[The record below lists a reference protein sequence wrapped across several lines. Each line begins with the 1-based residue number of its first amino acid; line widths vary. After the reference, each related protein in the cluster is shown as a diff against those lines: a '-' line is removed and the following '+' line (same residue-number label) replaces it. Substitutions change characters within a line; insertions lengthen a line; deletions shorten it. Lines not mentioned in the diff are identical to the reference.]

1 MIVKDEEKSR
11 EELVSELNELRQWYS
26 KFSQLYDEYEH
37 AIRRLRSF
45 EKALETMQI
54 GVTITDLDGNILYIN
69 SAELEMH
76 GRSGEDMRG
85 KNIKMFAPPDYWNP
99 LTTEQLK
106 TMKRW
111 KRESINKRKDG
122 SKFSVQLMSDIVTD
136 EDKVPLYIVTT
147 CEDISGRKKMENEI
161 KTRVADLEKFYR
173 MSVGREVKM
182 KELKKEIKR
191 LKARS
196 EDSKESQ

>member
-1 MIVKDEEKSR
+1 MIVKDEEKGR
-11 EELVSELNELRQWYS
+11 EELVSELNELRQWYN
-26 KFSQLYDEYEH
+26 KFSKLYDEYEH

-54 GVTITDLDGNILYIN
+54 GVTITDLEGNILYIN

-76 GRSGEDMRG
+76 GFRGEDMRG
-85 KNIKMFAPPDYWNP
+85 KNIRLFAPPDYWNP
-99 LTTEQLK
+99 LTSEQIK

-111 KRESINKRKDG
+111 KRESVNKRRDG
-122 SKFSVQLMSDIVTD
+122 STFSVQLMSDIVTD
-136 EDKVPLYIVTT
+136 EDGVPLYIVTT
-147 CEDISGRKKMENEI
+147 CEDITGRKKMECEI
-161 KTRVADLEKFYR
+161 RQRVEELEKFYR

-182 KELKKEIKR
+182 KELKKQIKR

-196 EDSKESQ
+196 NPSEDDQ

>member
-1 MIVKDEEKSR
+1 MIVKDEEKDR
-11 EELVSELNELRQWYS
+11 EELVSELNELRQWYN
-26 KFSQLYDEYEH
+26 KFSHLYDEYEH

-76 GRSGEDMRG
+76 GHAGEDMRG
-85 KNIKMFAPPDYWNP
+85 KNIKLFAPPDYWNP
-99 LTTEQLK
+99 LTTEQIK

-111 KRESINKRKDG
+111 KRESINRKKDG
-122 SKFSVQLMSDIVTD
+122 SMFSVQLMSDIVTD
-136 EDKVPLYIVTT
+136 EDGIPMYVVTT
-147 CEDISGRKKMENEI
+147 CEDITERKKMESEI
-161 KTRVADLEKFYR
+161 RQRVEELEKVYR

-191 LKARS
+191 LKTRPDDP
-196 EDSKESQ
+196 EDDQ

>member
-1 MIVKDEEKSR
+1 MIVKDEEKGR
-11 EELVSELNELRQWYS
+11 EELVSELLELRQWYG
-26 KFSQLYDEYEH
+26 KFSELYEEYED
-37 AIRRLRSF
+37 AVRRLRSF

-54 GVTITDLDGNILYIN
+54 GVTITDLEGNILYIN

-76 GRSGEDMRG
+76 GFAGEDLRG

-99 LTTEQLK
+99 LTSEQIK

-111 KRESINKRKDG
+111 KRESVNKRRNG
-122 SKFSVQLMSDIVTD
+122 NTFSVQLMSDIVTD
-136 EDKVPLYIVTT
+136 EDGVPLYIVTT

-161 KTRVADLEKFYR
+161 RQRVEELEKFYR

-182 KELKKEIKR
+182 KELKKEIQR
-191 LKARS
+191 LRARS
-196 EDSKESQ
+196 KNTEDDQ

>member
-1 MIVKDEEKSR
+1 MIVKDEEKDK

-26 KFSQLYDEYEH
+26 KFSLLYNEYEDT
-37 AIRRLRSF
+37 IRRMRSF

-76 GRSGEDMRG
+76 GFSGQDIRG
-85 KNIKMFAPPDYWNP
+85 KNIKIFAPSDYWNP
-99 LTTEQLK
+99 LTSEQIK

-111 KRESINKRKDG
+111 KRESMNRRKDG
-122 SKFSVQLMSDIVTD
+122 SVFSVQLMSDIVTD
-136 EDKVPLYIVTT
+136 EDGVPLYIVTT
-147 CEDISGRKKMENEI
+147 CEDISGRKKMETEI
-161 KTRVADLEKFYR
+161 RERVDELEKFYR

-182 KELKKEIKR
+182 KELKREIKR
-191 LKARS
+191 LKACSDDS
-196 EDSKESQ
+196 EDDQ